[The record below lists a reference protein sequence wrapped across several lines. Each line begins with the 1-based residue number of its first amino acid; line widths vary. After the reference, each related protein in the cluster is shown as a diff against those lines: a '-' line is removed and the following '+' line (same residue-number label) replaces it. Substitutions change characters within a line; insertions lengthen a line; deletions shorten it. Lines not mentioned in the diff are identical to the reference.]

1 LANGRGFEP
10 TQLFFSALKWE
21 IVRENLGKETQ
32 PAQNGIESAEIG
44 LCGLW
49 GSWGLELAWSQGQL
63 AEKVNVHQKQISGY
77 ERNTH
82 SPSTDLLVRIAQAL
96 NVSLD
101 YLVFEGREDVQQVAI
116 GDLELLE
123 KLKEIDQLPPKD
135 REIIK
140 SVLDTFIIKNR
151 FNRLANG

>member
-1 LANGRGFEP
+1 MELGERIKRLRQERG
-10 TQLFFSALKWE
+10 
-21 IVRENLGKETQ
+21 
-32 PAQNGIESAEIG
+32 
-44 LCGLW
+44 
-49 GSWGLELAWSQGQL
+49 WSQGQL

-151 FNRLANG
+151 FHRLANG